1 MFMPLT
7 EEQAKEKE
15 QLKQDLLRI
24 ISELKKLEPQHKNCK
39 VSGNQEELDKIV
51 KTMGPLL
58 KKLMEKKE
66 RVSKLKGK

>member
-24 ISELKKLEPQHKNCK
+24 ISELKKLEPQLKNCK

-58 KKLMEKKE
+58 KELMEKKE